1 MGEGQDNKSLTYY
14 FTDAT
19 SGNLEP
25 ISKIKPIKVSEA
37 PIMSIHN
44 TNTTTATT
52 TALNN
57 IVERWYIEQSK
68 LLSKKAGEVC
78 KKIYDQDEF
87 GMYAKDITDDYIN
100 DLTTF
105 IDDRTNSDYNRSIA
119 RHSLSELKN
128 VILTKINTK
137 EFRNVFFTGKTDAA
151 LENLKSTVSII
162 SDKLLEHK
170 NIVKTMLDT
179 CECYDERCEV
189 LHNAKIMNQH
199 YQLSNKPCDIIWC
212 YNDLSKLI
220 PDEEIYSDEEENEVE

>member
-1 MGEGQDNKSLTYY
+1 MGEAQDNKSLTYY
-14 FTDAT
+14 FTDTT

-44 TNTTTATT
+44 TNVT

-87 GMYAKDITDDYIN
+87 GMYAKDV
-100 DLTTF
+100 TTNY
-105 IDDRTNSDYNRSIA
+105 IDDLSTFVDDHINSDYNRSIA
-119 RHSLSELKN
+119 RHLLSELKN

-137 EFRNVFFTGKTDAA
+137 EFRNVFFTEKTDAA

-179 CECYDERCEV
+179 CECYDERCKV

-199 YQLSNKPCDIIWC
+199 YQLSDKPCSIIWC

-220 PDEEIYSDEEENEVE
+220 PDEEENEVE

>member
-14 FTDAT
+14 FRDTT

-25 ISKIKPIKVSEA
+25 ISKIKPIKESEA
-37 PIMSIHN
+37 PIMSI
-44 TNTTTATT
+44 TDTKATI
-52 TALNN
+52 ALGN

-87 GMYAKDITDDYIN
+87 GIYAKDATADYID

-105 IDDRTNSDYNRSIA
+105 IDDRTNSDYDRSIA
-119 RHSLSELKN
+119 RHLLSELKN
-128 VILTKINTK
+128 VIFTKINTK
-137 EFRNVFFTGKTDAA
+137 EFRNVFFTEKTDAA

-162 SDKLLEHK
+162 TDRLLEHK

-199 YQLSNKPCDIIWC
+199 YQLLDKPCNIIWC

>member
-14 FTDAT
+14 FRDTT

-25 ISKIKPIKVSEA
+25 ISKIKPIKESEA
-37 PIMSIHN
+37 PIMSI
-44 TNTTTATT
+44 TDTKATI
-52 TALNN
+52 ALSN
-57 IVERWYIEQSK
+57 IVERWYIEQNK

-87 GMYAKDITDDYIN
+87 GMYAKDVTNDYID

-105 IDDRTNSDYNRSIA
+105 IDDRTNSDYDRSIA
-119 RHSLSELKN
+119 RQLLSELKN
-128 VILTKINTK
+128 IIFTKINTK
-137 EFRNVFFTGKTDAA
+137 EFRNIFFTEKTDAA
-151 LENLKSTVSII
+151 LGNLKSTVSII
-162 SDKLLEHK
+162 SDKLLKHK

-199 YQLSNKPCDIIWC
+199 YQLSDKPCSIIWC

-220 PDEEIYSDEEENEVE
+220 PDEEENEVE

>member
-1 MGEGQDNKSLTYY
+1 MSEGQDNKSLTYY
-14 FTDAT
+14 FTDTT

-25 ISKIKPIKVSEA
+25 ISKIKPIKESEV
-37 PIMSIHN
+37 PIMSI
-44 TNTTTATT
+44 TDTKATI
-52 TALNN
+52 ALGNLGN
-57 IVERWYIEQSK
+57 IVEKWYIEQNK

-87 GMYAKDITDDYIN
+87 GIYAKDATADYID

-105 IDDRTNSDYNRSIA
+105 IDDRTNSDYDRSIA
-119 RHSLSELKN
+119 RHLLSELKN
-128 VILTKINTK
+128 VIFTKINTK
-137 EFRNVFFTGKTDAA
+137 EFRNVFFTEKTDAA

-199 YQLSNKPCDIIWC
+199 YQLLDKPCNIIWC

>member
-1 MGEGQDNKSLTYY
+1 MCEGQDNKSLTYY
-14 FTDAT
+14 FRDTT

-25 ISKIKPIKVSEA
+25 ISKIKPIKESEA

-44 TNTTTATT
+44 TNAT
-52 TALNN
+52 TALSN
-57 IVERWYIEQSK
+57 IVERWYIEQSE

-87 GMYAKDITDDYIN
+87 GIYAKDVTADYID

-105 IDDRTNSDYNRSIA
+105 IDDRTNSDYDRSIA
-119 RHSLSELKN
+119 RQLLSELKN
-128 VILTKINTK
+128 IIFTKINTK
-137 EFRNVFFTGKTDAA
+137 EFRNIFFTEKTDAA

-170 NIVKTMLDT
+170 NIVKAMLDT

-199 YQLSNKPCDIIWC
+199 YQLSDKPCDIIWC

-220 PDEEIYSDEEENEVE
+220 PNEETYSDEEENEVE

>member
-14 FTDAT
+14 FTDTT

-25 ISKIKPIKVSEA
+25 ISKIKPIKESEA
-37 PIMSIHN
+37 PIMSI
-44 TNTTTATT
+44 TDTKATI
-52 TALNN
+52 ALGN
-57 IVERWYIEQSK
+57 IVEKWYIEQNK

-78 KKIYDQDEF
+78 NKIYDQDEF
-87 GMYAKDITDDYIN
+87 GIYAKDATADYIDN
-100 DLTTF
+100 LTTF
-105 IDDRTNSDYNRSIA
+105 IDDRTNSDYDKSIA
-119 RHSLSELKN
+119 RHLLSELKN

-137 EFRNVFFTGKTDAA
+137 EFRNIFFTEKTNAA
-151 LENLKSTVSII
+151 LESLKSTVSTI

-199 YQLSNKPCDIIWC
+199 YQLSDKPCDIIWY

>member
-14 FTDAT
+14 FTDTT

-25 ISKIKPIKVSEA
+25 ISKIKPIEVSEA
-37 PIMSIHN
+37 PIMSI
-44 TNTTTATT
+44 TDTKATI
-52 TALNN
+52 ALGN
-57 IVERWYIEQSK
+57 IVEKWYIEQNK

-87 GMYAKDITDDYIN
+87 GIYAKDATADYIDN
-100 DLTTF
+100 LTTF
-105 IDDRTNSDYNRSIA
+105 IDDRTNSDYDKSIA
-119 RHSLSELKN
+119 RHLLSELKN
-128 VILTKINTK
+128 VIFTKINTK
-137 EFRNVFFTGKTDAA
+137 EFRNVFFTEKTDAA

-162 SDKLLEHK
+162 TDKLLEHK

-199 YQLSNKPCDIIWC
+199 YQLLNKPCDIIWR

>member
-1 MGEGQDNKSLTYY
+1 MSEGQDNKSLTYY
-14 FTDAT
+14 FTDTT

-25 ISKIKPIKVSEA
+25 ISKIKPIKESEV
-37 PIMSIHN
+37 PIMSI
-44 TNTTTATT
+44 TDTKATI
-52 TALNN
+52 ALGN
-57 IVERWYIEQSK
+57 IVEKWYIEQNK

-87 GMYAKDITDDYIN
+87 GIYAKDATADYID

-105 IDDRTNSDYNRSIA
+105 IDDRTNSDYDRSIA
-119 RHSLSELKN
+119 RHLLSELKN
-128 VILTKINTK
+128 VIFTKINTK
-137 EFRNVFFTGKTDAA
+137 EFRNVFFTEKTDAA

-162 SDKLLEHK
+162 TDRLLEHK

-199 YQLSNKPCDIIWC
+199 YQLLDKPCNIIWC

>member
-14 FTDAT
+14 FTDTT

-25 ISKIKPIKVSEA
+25 ISKIKPIKESEA
-37 PIMSIHN
+37 PIMSI
-44 TNTTTATT
+44 TDTKATI
-52 TALNN
+52 ALSN
-57 IVERWYIEQSK
+57 IVERWYIEQNK

-78 KKIYDQDEF
+78 NKIYDQDEF
-87 GMYAKDITDDYIN
+87 GIYAKDATADYIDN
-100 DLTTF
+100 LTTF
-105 IDDRTNSDYNRSIA
+105 IDDRTNSDYDKSIA
-119 RHSLSELKN
+119 RHLLSELKN

-137 EFRNVFFTGKTDAA
+137 EFRNIFFTEKTNAA
-151 LENLKSTVSII
+151 LESLKSTVSTI

-199 YQLSNKPCDIIWC
+199 YQLSDKPCDIIWY

>member
-14 FTDAT
+14 FRDTT

-25 ISKIKPIKVSEA
+25 ISKIKPIKESEA
-37 PIMSIHN
+37 PIMSI
-44 TNTTTATT
+44 TDTKATI
-52 TALNN
+52 ALGN
-57 IVERWYIEQSK
+57 IVEKWYIEQNK

-78 KKIYDQDEF
+78 NKIYDQDEF
-87 GMYAKDITDDYIN
+87 GIYAKDATADYIDN
-100 DLTTF
+100 LTTF
-105 IDDRTNSDYNRSIA
+105 IDDRTNSDYDKSIA
-119 RHSLSELKN
+119 RHLLSELKN

-137 EFRNVFFTGKTDAA
+137 EFRNIFFTEKTNAA
-151 LENLKSTVSII
+151 LESLKSTVSTI

-199 YQLSNKPCDIIWC
+199 YQLSDKPCDIIWC

-220 PDEEIYSDEEENEVE
+220 PEEEIYSNEEENEVE

>member
-14 FTDAT
+14 FTDTT

-25 ISKIKPIKVSEA
+25 ISKIKPIEVSEA

-44 TNTTTATT
+44 TNVT

-87 GMYAKDITDDYIN
+87 GIYAKDITDNYIN

-105 IDDRTNSDYNRSIA
+105 IDDRTNSDYDRSIA
-119 RHSLSELKN
+119 KHLLSELKN
-128 VILTKINTK
+128 VIFTKINTK
-137 EFRNVFFTGKTDAA
+137 EFRNVFFTEKTDAA

-179 CECYDERCEV
+179 CECYDERCKV

>member
-14 FTDAT
+14 FTDTT

-25 ISKIKPIKVSEA
+25 ISKIKPIKESEA
-37 PIMSIHN
+37 PIMSITD
-44 TNTTTATT
+44 TNAT
-52 TALNN
+52 TALSN
-57 IVERWYIEQSK
+57 IVERWYIEQSE
-68 LLSKKAGEVC
+68 LLSKKAGEIC
-78 KKIYDQDEF
+78 KKIYDQNEF
-87 GMYAKDITDDYIN
+87 GIYAKDVTANYIDD
-100 DLTTF
+100 LSTF
-105 IDDRTNSDYNRSIA
+105 IDNHIKSDYDRSIA
-119 RHSLSELKN
+119 RHLLSDLKD

-137 EFRNVFFTGKTDAA
+137 EFSNVFFTEKTNTA
-151 LENLKSTVSII
+151 LENLKSTVFTI
-162 SDKLLEHK
+162 SDKLLKHK

-199 YQLSNKPCDIIWC
+199 YQLLDKPCDIIWC

>member
-14 FTDAT
+14 FRDTT

-25 ISKIKPIKVSEA
+25 ISKIKPIKESEA
-37 PIMSIHN
+37 PIMSI
-44 TNTTTATT
+44 TDTKATI
-52 TALNN
+52 ALGN
-57 IVERWYIEQSK
+57 IVEKWYIEQNK

-78 KKIYDQDEF
+78 NKIYDQDEF
-87 GMYAKDITDDYIN
+87 GIYAKDATADYIDN
-100 DLTTF
+100 LTTF
-105 IDDRTNSDYNRSIA
+105 IDDRTNSDYDKSIA
-119 RHSLSELKN
+119 RHLLSELKN

-137 EFRNVFFTGKTDAA
+137 EFRNIFFTEKTNAA
-151 LENLKSTVSII
+151 LESLKSTVSTI

-199 YQLSNKPCDIIWC
+199 YQLSDKPCDIIWC

>member
-14 FTDAT
+14 FTDTT

-25 ISKIKPIKVSEA
+25 ISKIKPIKESET
-37 PIMSIHN
+37 PIMSI
-44 TNTTTATT
+44 TDTKTTI
-52 TALNN
+52 ALGN
-57 IVERWYIEQSK
+57 IVEKWYIEQNK

-87 GMYAKDITDDYIN
+87 GIYAKDATADYID

-105 IDDRTNSDYNRSIA
+105 IDDRTNSDYDRNIT
-119 RHSLSELKN
+119 RHLLSELKN
-128 VILTKINTK
+128 IILTKINTK
-137 EFRNVFFTGKTDAA
+137 EFRNVFFTEKTDAA

-162 SDKLLEHK
+162 TDKLLEHK

-199 YQLSNKPCDIIWC
+199 YQLLDKPCDIIWC

-220 PDEEIYSDEEENEVE
+220 PDEETYSDEEENEVE

>member
-14 FTDAT
+14 FRDTT
-19 SGNLEP
+19 SDNLEP
-25 ISKIKPIKVSEA
+25 ISKIKPIKESETL
-37 PIMSIHN
+37 IMSI
-44 TNTTTATT
+44 TDTKATI
-52 TALNN
+52 ALGN

-78 KKIYDQDEF
+78 KKIYEQDEV
-87 GMYAKDITDDYIN
+87 GMYTKDVTADYID

-105 IDDRTNSDYNRSIA
+105 VDDYIKSSYDRSIA
-119 RHSLSELKN
+119 RHLLSELKD

-137 EFRNVFFTGKTDAA
+137 EFRNIFFTEKTNAA
-151 LENLKSTVSII
+151 LESLESTVSTI

-199 YQLSNKPCDIIWC
+199 YQLSDKPCSIIWC

-220 PDEEIYSDEEENEVE
+220 PDEEENEVE

>member
-1 MGEGQDNKSLTYY
+1 MGEGQDNKLLTYY
-14 FTDAT
+14 FRDTT

-25 ISKIKPIKVSEA
+25 ISKIKPIKESET
-37 PIMSIHN
+37 PIMSITD
-44 TNTTTATT
+44 TNAT

-57 IVERWYIEQSK
+57 IIERWYIEQSK

-87 GMYAKDITDDYIN
+87 GIYAKDVTADYID

-105 IDDRTNSDYNRSIA
+105 IDNHIKSDYDRSIA
-119 RHSLSELKN
+119 RHLVSELKN

-137 EFRNVFFTGKTDAA
+137 EFRNIFFTEKTNAAAA
-151 LENLKSTVSII
+151 LESLKSTVSTITE
-162 SDKLLEHK
+162 KLLEHK

-199 YQLSNKPCDIIWC
+199 YQLLDKPCDIIWC

>member
-14 FTDAT
+14 FTDTT
-19 SGNLEP
+19 SGKLKP
-25 ISKIKPIKVSEA
+25 ISKIKPIKESEA
-37 PIMSIHN
+37 PIMSI
-44 TNTTTATT
+44 TDTKATI
-52 TALNN
+52 ALGN

-87 GMYAKDITDDYIN
+87 GMYAKDVTADYIDN
-100 DLTTF
+100 LTTF
-105 IDDRTNSDYNRSIA
+105 IDDRTNSDYDRNIA
-119 RHSLSELKN
+119 RHLLSELKN

-137 EFRNVFFTGKTDAA
+137 EFRNVFFTEKTDAA

-199 YQLSNKPCDIIWC
+199 YQLLDKPCDIIWC

-220 PDEEIYSDEEENEVE
+220 PEEEIYSDEEENEV

>member
-14 FTDAT
+14 FRDTT

-25 ISKIKPIKVSEA
+25 ISKIKPIKESET
-37 PIMSIHN
+37 PIMSITD
-44 TNTTTATT
+44 TNAT

-57 IVERWYIEQSK
+57 IIERWHIEQSK

-87 GMYAKDITDDYIN
+87 GIYAKDVTADYID

-105 IDDRTNSDYNRSIA
+105 IDDRTNSDYDRSIA
-119 RHSLSELKN
+119 RQLLSELKN
-128 VILTKINTK
+128 IIFTKINTK
-137 EFRNVFFTGKTDAA
+137 EFRNIFFTEKTDAA

-170 NIVKTMLDT
+170 NIVKAMLDT

-199 YQLSNKPCDIIWC
+199 YQLSDKPCDIIWC

>member
-14 FTDAT
+14 FRDTT

-25 ISKIKPIKVSEA
+25 ISKIKPIKESEA
-37 PIMSIHN
+37 PIMSI
-44 TNTTTATT
+44 TDTKATI
-52 TALNN
+52 ALGN

-87 GMYAKDITDDYIN
+87 GIYAKDVTADYID

-105 IDDRTNSDYNRSIA
+105 VDDYIKSGYDKSIA
-119 RHSLSELKN
+119 RHLLSELKN

-137 EFRNVFFTGKTDAA
+137 EFRNVFFTEKTDAA

-162 SDKLLEHK
+162 TDKLLEHK

-179 CECYDERCEV
+179 CVCYDERCEV
-189 LHNAKIMNQH
+189 LHNAKIINQH
-199 YQLSNKPCDIIWC
+199 YQLSDKPCSIIWC

>member
-1 MGEGQDNKSLTYY
+1 MGEGQDNKSLAYY
-14 FTDAT
+14 FRDTT

-25 ISKIKPIKVSEA
+25 ISKIKPIKESEA
-37 PIMSIHN
+37 PIMSI
-44 TNTTTATT
+44 TDTKATI
-52 TALNN
+52 ALGN

-78 KKIYDQDEF
+78 NKIYDQDEF
-87 GMYAKDITDDYIN
+87 GIYAKDVTADYIDN
-100 DLTTF
+100 LTTF
-105 IDDRTNSDYNRSIA
+105 IDDRTNSDYDRSIA
-119 RHSLSELKN
+119 RHLLSELKN

-137 EFRNVFFTGKTDAA
+137 EFRNIFFTGKTNAA
-151 LENLKSTVSII
+151 LESLKSTVSTI

-199 YQLSNKPCDIIWC
+199 YQLSDKPCDIIWC

-220 PDEEIYSDEEENEVE
+220 PDEEENEVE